1 MDVRPSDRLLLGYVA
16 FVSVVVVWRLVTG
29 SGGAESGWLLA
40 MHGLFLALVLL
51 CARLPETARAGKW
64 MHDLYPLI
72 MLGPIYAEIGVLN
85 DRLPLAAILRNDA
98 TVQSWEAALFGG
110 QPSRDWIRQA
120 PSVFWSGVLHLA
132 YFAYY
137 PILIGGPLAL
147 ALRGKRAEARH
158 IMLAMLTAFVPCYVA
173 FILFPV
179 AGPYYAFPQPTGP
192 VREVWSASLVY
203 GVLGA
208 GSSVG
213 AAFPSSHVAAT
224 VAITLG
230 VWRYSPGLAWAFAPA
245 AVLLT
250 VGTVYCQ
257 MHYAMDAMVGLVV
270 GVSAWLAVRHLETA
284 RAGQARHGAPR
295 IEIAS

>member
-1 MDVRPSDRLLLGYVA
+1 LALRPSDRLLLGYFA
-16 FVSVVVVWRLVTG
+16 FVSLVVVWRLVAG
-29 SGGAESGWLLA
+29 SGGVESWWLLA

-51 CARLPETARAGKW
+51 CARLPETAQAGRW
-64 MHDLYPLI
+64 IHDLVPLI
-72 MLGPIYAEIGVLN
+72 MLGPIYAEIGLLN
-85 DRLPLAAILRNDA
+85 DRLPLGAILRNDA
-98 TVQSWEAALFGG
+98 VVQSWEAALFGG

-158 IMLAMLTAFVPCYVA
+158 VMFAMLTAFVPCYVA

-224 VAITLG
+224 LAITLG
-230 VWRYSPGLAWAFAPA
+230 VSRYAPGLAWAFAPA

-270 GVSAWLAVRHLETA
+270 GASAWVAARYFESA
-284 RAGQARHGAPR
+284 RASEARPR
-295 IEIAS
+295 EARSGIAG

>member
-1 MDVRPSDRLLLGYVA
+1 MRPSDRLLLGYFA
-16 FVSVVVVWRLVTG
+16 FVSAIVLWRLVTG
-29 SGGAESGWLLA
+29 SGEAALWWLLV

-51 CARLPETARAGKW
+51 CSRLPESARVGQW
-64 MHDLYPLI
+64 IHDLYPLI
-72 MLGPIYAEIGVLN
+72 MLGPIYVEIGLLN
-85 DRLPLAAILRNDA
+85 ERLPFEAILRNDA
-98 TVQSWEAALFGG
+98 VVQSWEAALFGV
-110 QPSRDWIRQA
+110 QPSRDWIREA
-120 PSVFWSGVLHLA
+120 PSVFWSGLLHLA

-137 PILIGGPLAL
+137 PILIGGPIAL
-147 ALRGKRAEARH
+147 ALGGKRAETRQV
-158 IMLAMLTAFVPCYVA
+158 ILGMLTAFVPCYVA

-192 VREVWSASLVY
+192 VRDVWSASLVY

-224 VAITLG
+224 AAITLG
-230 VWRYSPGLAWAFAPA
+230 VSRYSRWLTWAFVPA

-257 MHYAMDAMVGLVV
+257 MHYATDAMVGLVV
-270 GVSAWLAVRHLETA
+270 GAGAWLVA
-284 RAGQARHGAPR
+284 RG
-295 IEIAS
+295 IEG